1 MLAVS
6 ATHTVQP
13 WTVRSPPW
21 KSRHEDRISWR
32 HSHLASWRHDEL
44 LLSAH
49 VWTLWRE
56 ASLSSVHRRGLY
68 GGRPARVSSR
78 PFLLSLV

>member
-32 HSHLASWRHDEL
+32 HSHLASWRRDEL
-44 LLSAH
+44 LLSAQ

-56 ASLSSVHRRGLY
+56 ASQSQLKTLS
-68 GGRPARVSSR
+68 PVSC
-78 PFLLSLV
+78 LVTVTV